1 MSDETTVM
9 DSSEYGEGHMSDLE
23 IAAYIDHGLPSSRLD
38 EVEDHL
44 AHCAICRDNVVQTQA
59 FLKRSRRSQWL
70 SRAAAVMLA
79 AAAIAIVAVPSIR
92 RSFMPDRDVMRD
104 GNTASSIRVYGPIGE
119 VKAPSRF
126 VWGSLPGVLSYHIT
140 ITTDVGANVW
150 SGSST
155 DTTIVLPAGITL
167 VQGQR
172 YLWAVDAVTSEG
184 ITRSTGLREFGIAR

>member
-1 MSDETTVM
+1 M

-23 IAAYIDHGLPSSRLD
+23 IAAYIDHGLPSNRLD

-104 GNTASSIRVYGPIGE
+104 GNTASSIRVYGPLGE
-119 VKAPSRF
+119 VEKAPSRF

-155 DTTIVLPAGITL
+155 DTTVVLPAGITL